1 MMGLKFGVL
10 DARAE
15 PHAAVPTLNFRIGI
29 EAAAPV
35 HAILLHARVDIEP
48 RRRSHT
54 GSEQERLEDLFG
66 EAARWKD
73 TLRPLVWSRATL
85 TVPAFEKSVEID
97 LPVVGTYDFEVAA
110 AKYLDALEGG
120 EVPLLVLFSGTVFA
134 KAADGFR
141 VEQISW
147 DNEARYRMPVEVW
160 RNVMEAYF
168 PGCAWIR
175 IRRESLDALERFRA
189 RRGLLSCDEAILD
202 LIERALVEHGEA
214 AAR

>member
-1 MMGLKFGVL
+1 MMGLKFAVL
-10 DARAE
+10 DARAD
-15 PHAAVPTLNFRIGI
+15 PRAAVPTLNFRMRV

-48 RRRSHT
+48 RRRPHT

-66 EAARWKD
+66 EAARWKN
-73 TLRPLVWSRATL
+73 TLRPLVWSRSTL
-85 TVPAFEKSVEID
+85 TVQAFETSTEID

-120 EVPLLVLFSGTVFA
+120 EVPLLFLFSGTAFA

-147 DNEARYRMPVEVW
+147 DNEARYRMPVGVW
-160 RNVMEAYF
+160 RDVMEAYF

-175 IRRESLDALERFRA
+175 LRRESLDALQRFRA
-189 RRGLLSCDEAILD
+189 RHGLLTWDAAIEAL
-202 LIERALVEHGEA
+202 LERREA